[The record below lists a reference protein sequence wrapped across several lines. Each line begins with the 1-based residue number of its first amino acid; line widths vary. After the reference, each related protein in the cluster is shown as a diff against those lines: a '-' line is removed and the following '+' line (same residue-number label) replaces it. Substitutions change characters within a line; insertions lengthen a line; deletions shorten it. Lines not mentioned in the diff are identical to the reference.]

1 MSVFRFK
8 LSVDRLFVLI
18 FCFIIRSL
26 KLILSLFALPGW
38 LEELPEYAQERV
50 IELSKEAVSSAAI
63 TLSKLLI

>member
-18 FCFIIRSL
+18 FCFIIHYL

-38 LEELPEYAQERV
+38 LEELPEYAPERV

-63 TLSKLLI
+63 TLPKHLI